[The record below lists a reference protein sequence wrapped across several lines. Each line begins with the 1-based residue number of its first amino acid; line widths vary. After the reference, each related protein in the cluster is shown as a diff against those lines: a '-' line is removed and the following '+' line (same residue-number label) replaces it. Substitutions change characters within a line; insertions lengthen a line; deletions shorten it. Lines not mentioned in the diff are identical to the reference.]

1 MSCRKYLHVY
11 LLYLVLKLQILKL
24 IAPEFRMPIERE
36 CPTCHGKV
44 ATQEKECPFCH
55 TTLKKPRGRPK
66 GTTTAMG
73 FSVGKRGGRPKGTTE
88 ARGFNVGKR
97 GGRPKGTTAA
107 RGFGVGR
114 GRPKGTT
121 EARGFKV
128 GKRGGR
134 PKGSSTSEALRLNVA
149 KHSGHPK
156 GTNEARGINVG
167 KHGDHPKG
175 TSEAL
180 EFNSGKDILVTFSF
194 SSNLYVPTAIVNSV
208 LHYAYQVFEC
218 AHNRT

>member
-1 MSCRKYLHVY
+1 MY

-88 ARGFNVGKR
+88 ARGFI
-97 GGRPKGTTAA
+97 
-107 RGFGVGR
+107 
-114 GRPKGTT
+114 
-121 EARGFKV
+121 V

-149 KHSGHPK
+149 KHSGRPK

-218 AHNRT
+218 AHNHTCGGLYTPLSVHVNVTT

>member
-44 ATQEKECPFCH
+44 ATQEKDCPFCH

-73 FSVGKRGGRPKGTTE
+73 FS
-88 ARGFNVGKR
+88 
-97 GGRPKGTTAA
+97 
-107 RGFGVGR
+107 
-114 GRPKGTT
+114 
-121 EARGFKV
+121 V